1 MPPNAHTTG
10 LSPPLSRSRPQKGL
24 HDSRTR
30 RIPGCNNES
39 RDNLGIH
46 QKSMSV
52 ERIQQ
57 HFRDSAEVLL
67 EAIEI
72 LSMPIAAAVDTMF
85 VALANGNKI
94 LVCGNGGSAA
104 SAQRLAAGLTG
115 CFERE
120 RPGLPA
126 LALTTEASVLTAL
139 GDDYAFDEI
148 YAKQVRALGH
158 TGDVLLALSATG
170 NSANVLAAVAEAHER
185 EMLVIALT
193 GCGGGKMNETLTDMD
208 IHISVP
214 SKRLAR
220 IQEVHMLTIH
230 CLCDGIDAML
240 LGEN

>member
-1 MPPNAHTTG
+1 
-10 LSPPLSRSRPQKGL
+10 
-24 HDSRTR
+24 
-30 RIPGCNNES
+30 
-39 RDNLGIH
+39 
-46 QKSMSV
+46 MSV

-57 HFRDSAEVLL
+57 HFRDSAAVKL
-67 EAIEI
+67 EALET

-85 VALANGNKI
+85 AALANGNKI

-104 SAQRLAAGLTG
+104 DAQRFASELIGR
-115 CFERE
+115 FERE

-126 LALTTEASVLTAL
+126 IALTTDSSILTGL

-148 YAKQVRALGH
+148 YSKQVRALGH
-158 TGDVLLALSATG
+158 TGDVLLALSTTG

-185 EMLVIALT
+185 EMVVIALT
-193 GCGGGKMNETLTDMD
+193 GHGGGKMNEALTDMD

-214 SKRLAR
+214 SERLAR

-240 LGEN
+240 LGED